1 MRLLLFSL
9 LLTEHVLSSIYYYNF
24 SLEVVADASSYYFDP
39 YHLAHLPFG
48 FGVVLVTQICY
59 YLKTTFG
66 ATYFDCFMLFQSFGF
81 CGLMTI
87 SRVFEEVENN
97 IGVEHKRGYLWLLF
111 LPSVNF
117 WTSAIGK
124 DAPMFFALSLSVWS
138 MLNLKKRFVSFC
150 VSLGIMVMFRAHVAL
165 MAATALAVAS
175 FFDRSSSLGRRV
187 GLLTIAAA
195 GMFLAIG
202 PVQQT
207 LDVDVTSITSVSN
220 FIDEKN
226 AMYASVGGTT
236 SIGSAPFIVCLVSL
250 LFRPFFFDAHG
261 ILGII
266 ASLENV
272 GVVLVFIY
280 VVVHWRDLALLARRI
295 IFIRF
300 VLAFAFVLLLSLSI
314 VYYNVGLG
322 LRERVMSYP
331 MVFAVL
337 VALWSMRRKLDVPT
351 ISQAPTGLMAET
363 NPNTILPEHRGGD
376 VEPAEPVVEGNN
388 RA

>member
-39 YHLAHLPFG
+39 YHLAHLPLG
-48 FGVVLVTQICY
+48 FSVVLVTQICY
-59 YLKTTFG
+59 YLKTFG
-66 ATYFDCFMLFQSFGF
+66 ATYLDCFMLFQAFGF
-81 CGLMTI
+81 CGLMI
-87 SRVFEEVENN
+87 MSRVFEEIETN
-97 IGVEHKRGYLWLLF
+97 IGVKHNRGYLWILF
-111 LPSVNF
+111 LPSINF

-124 DAPMFFALSLSVWS
+124 DAPMFFALSLTVWS
-138 MLNLKKRFVSFC
+138 MLSLKKRFVSFC
-150 VSLGIMVMFRAHVAL
+150 VSLGIMVMFRAHIAL

-175 FFDRSSSLGRRV
+175 FFDRSSSLGRRL

-207 LDVDVTSITSVSN
+207 LDVDVTSVTSVSQ
-220 FIDEKN
+220 FLDEKN

-236 SIGSAPFIVCLVSL
+236 SIGSAPFIVCVVSL

-261 ILGII
+261 ILGLI
-266 ASLENV
+266 ASVENAGWV
-272 GVVLVFIY
+272 FAFIY

-295 IFIRF
+295 VFIRF
-300 VLAFAFVLLLSLSI
+300 VLAFAFILLLSLSL

-331 MVFAVL
+331 MVFAAL

-351 ISQAPTGLMAET
+351 ISQAPTGLMAEAD
-363 NPNTILPEHRGGD
+363 PNRILPEHRGGN
-376 VEPAEPVVEGNN
+376 VEPAEPVVGGNN